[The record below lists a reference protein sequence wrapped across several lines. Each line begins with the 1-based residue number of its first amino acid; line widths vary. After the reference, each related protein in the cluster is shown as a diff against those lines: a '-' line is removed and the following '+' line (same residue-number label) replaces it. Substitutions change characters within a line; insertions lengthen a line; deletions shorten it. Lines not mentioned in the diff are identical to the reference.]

1 MAEEY
6 APIPLSEA
14 ERSALLRL
22 RWYVRHGL
30 IAPPDDRPI
39 AGNIRTSEEGRP
51 VAIVDQVSDW
61 PVIVGWPRWAPTPG
75 ELFREAWQG
84 ADGDRVSGRTW
95 HLASDT
101 LILCEPWRF
110 EIKSLCGRAVGIEP
124 YGRQASRGGRYRTF
138 DAFPPTDAKQCL
150 RCTRLRPGRLL
161 GPGRL
166 LKPWGDE
173 GMTAHYER
181 MGWTRNHR

>member
-6 APIPLSEA
+6 APIPLSHE
-14 ERSALLRL
+14 ERVALLTLRL
-22 RWYVRHGL
+22 LVERGV
-30 IAPPDDRPI
+30 IVPPDASER
-39 AGNIRTSEEGRP
+39 AFEEGP
-51 VAIVDQVSDW
+51 ATGTVPASDW

-84 ADGDRVSGRTW
+84 HDGDRRSGTTW
-95 HLASDT
+95 HLAGDT
-101 LILCEPWRF
+101 LVLREPWRF

-124 YGRQASRGGRYRTF
+124 YGHQATRARRYRTF
-138 DAFPPTDAKQCL
+138 DALPPADAKQCL
-150 RCTRLRPGRLL
+150 RCTRLLSGEVGPGRLL

-166 LKPWGDE
+166 RKPWGDE

-181 MGWTRNHR
+181 MGWNRACR